1 MSIALPKEVSGPSK
15 KNPSKLIIFS
25 SPKSGKTEALSRLEN
40 NLILD
45 LENGSGFVSGLKIN
59 VLEEATKQGI
69 KPIIALK
76 QIIDTITDA
85 NTEKKGYVYKY
96 ISIDTVSALEDF
108 YAPDLALKLY
118 RNTPIGRNFQ
128 GDNVLELPQ
137 GAGYYW
143 LRLAMNMILD
153 ELEALCE
160 TLIISGHTKD
170 KLAEFNGK
178 EVNQRGLDLVGKM
191 PAILCSKSDAIC
203 YLYRKDN
210 QTIANFKT
218 AETLSVG
225 ARPEHLKNQEIVLLE
240 MNEKGEF
247 ISHWDKIFVD

>member
-1 MSIALPKEVSGPSK
+1 MIELPKEVVGPTR

-25 SPKSGKTEALSRLEN
+25 SPKAGKTTLLSKLEN

-59 VLEEATKQGI
+59 VLEKAKELGI

-76 QIIDTITDA
+76 QIIDSIDKS
-85 NTEKKGYVYKY
+85 NKKKNSYTYKY
-96 ISIDTVSALEDF
+96 ITIDTISAMEDN

-118 RNTPIGRNFQ
+118 KNTPVGRNFQ
-128 GDNVLELPQ
+128 GDNVLDLAN
-137 GAGYYW
+137 GLGYYF
-143 LRLAMNMILD
+143 LRSAMLIILD
-153 ELEALCE
+153 ELEGLCE

-170 KLAEFNGK
+170 KLMEFDGK
-178 EVNQRGLDLVGKM
+178 EMMQRGLDLVGKT
-191 PAILCSKSDAIC
+191 PSIICAKSDAIA

-218 AETLSVG
+218 AESLSVG
-225 ARPEHLKNQEIVLLE
+225 ARPSHLKNQEIVLLE
-240 MNEKGEF
+240 MNDNGEF
-247 ISHWDKIFVD
+247 ISHWDKIFID

>member
-1 MSIALPKEVSGPSK
+1 MIDLPKEVGGPSR
-15 KNPSKLIIFS
+15 KNPKKLIIFS
-25 SPKSGKTEALSRLEN
+25 SPKAGKTHALSLLED

-45 LENGSGFVSGLKIN
+45 LESGSGFVAGLKIN
-59 VLEEATKQGI
+59 VLDEAKKQDI
-69 KPIIALK
+69 KPIMALK
-76 QIIDTITDA
+76 QIIDSITKA
-85 NTEKKGYVYKY
+85 NNAKKGYLYKY

-108 YAPDLALKLY
+108 YAPTLALSLY
-118 RNTPIGRNFQ
+118 KNTPIGRNFQ

-143 LRLAMNMILD
+143 QRLAMIMILD

-170 KLAEFNGK
+170 KLVELNGK
-178 EVNQRGLDLVGKM
+178 EMTQRGLDLVGKM
-191 PAILCSKSDAIC
+191 PSILCSKSDAIC

-218 AETLSVG
+218 ADSLSVG

-240 MNEKGEF
+240 QNENGEF
-247 ISHWDKIFVD
+247 VSHWDKIFIE

>member
-1 MSIALPKEVSGPSK
+1 MIALPNKVEGPTR

-25 SPKSGKTEALSRLEN
+25 APKAGKTELLSRLED

-59 VLEEATKQGI
+59 VLEEANKQGI

-76 QIIDTITDA
+76 QVINTIKESNEA
-85 NTEKKGYVYKY
+85 KGRYTYKY
-96 ISIDTVSALEDF
+96 ITIDTVSAMEDF

-118 RNTPIGRNFQ
+118 KSTVQGRNFQ
-128 GDNVLELPQ
+128 GDN
-137 GAGYYW
+137 
-143 LRLAMNMILD
+143 ILD
-153 ELEALCE
+153 LAQGGGYKFLRDAMLMIIAELEELCE
-160 TLIISGHTKD
+160 TLIISGHLKD
-170 KLAEFNGK
+170 KLLEFEGK
-178 EVNQRGLDLVGKM
+178 EISQRSLDLVGKT
-191 PAILCSKSDAIC
+191 PSIICSKCDAIA

-210 QTIANFKT
+210 ETIANFKT

-240 MNEKGEF
+240 SDENGNF
-247 ISHWDKIFVD
+247 TSHWDKIFID

>member
-1 MSIALPKEVSGPSK
+1 MINLPKEVTGPSK

-25 SPKSGKTEALSRLEN
+25 SPKSGKTEALSRLSN

-45 LENGSGFVSGLKIN
+45 LEKGSGFVSGLKIN
-59 VLEEATKQGI
+59 IIEEAESQDI

-76 QIIDTITDA
+76 QVIDSISKA
-85 NTEKKGYVYKY
+85 NKEKGSYVYKY

-118 RNTPIGRNFQ
+118 KDTPIGRNFQ
-128 GDNVLELPQ
+128 GEGVLELPQ

-153 ELEALCE
+153 ELEDLCE

-225 ARPEHLKNQEIVLLE
+225 ARPLHLKNQEIVLLE
-240 MNEKGEF
+240 MNENGEF
-247 ISHWDKIFVD
+247 ESHWDKIFID

>member
-1 MSIALPKEVSGPSK
+1 MSILLPKEVSGPSR
-15 KNPSKLIIFS
+15 KNPKKIVMFS
-25 SPKSGKTEALSRLEN
+25 SPKAGKTHALSLLNN
-40 NLILD
+40 NLLLD
-45 LENGSGFVSGLKIN
+45 LEKGSGFVSGLKID
-59 VLEEATKQGI
+59 VLSEAEKQGV

-76 QIIDTITDA
+76 QIIDSISNA
-85 NTEKKGYVYKY
+85 NKEKGSYVYRF
-96 ISIDTVSALEDF
+96 ITIDTVSCLEDK

-118 RNTPIGRNFQ
+118 KNTPMGRNFQ

-143 LRLAMNMILD
+143 QRLAMDVILD
-153 ELEALCE
+153 ELESLCE

-178 EVNQRGLDLVGKM
+178 EMVQRGLDLVGRM

-247 ISHWDKIFVD
+247 ITHWDKIFID

>member
-1 MSIALPKEVSGPSK
+1 MSIELPKEVVGPTR

-25 SPKSGKTEALSRLEN
+25 SPKSGKTELLSRLEN
-40 NLILD
+40 NLLLD
-45 LENGSGFVSGLKIN
+45 LENGAGFVSGLKIN
-59 VLEEATKQGI
+59 VLEEAEKQGI
-69 KPIIALK
+69 KPVVALK
-76 QIIDTITDA
+76 QIINSITEA
-85 NTEKKGYVYKY
+85 NEKNKGYVYKY
-96 ISIDTVSALEDF
+96 ITIDTISAMEDH

-118 RNTPIGRNFQ
+118 KNTPIGRNFQ
-128 GDNVLELPQ
+128 GDNVLDLPN

-143 LRLAMNMILD
+143 LRCAMLMILD
-153 ELEALCE
+153 ELETLCE

-178 EVNQRGLDLVGKM
+178 EMMQRGLDLVGKM
-191 PAILCSKSDAIC
+191 PSIICAKSDAIA

-218 AETLSVG
+218 AESLSVG
-225 ARPEHLKNQEIVLLE
+225 ARPEHLKNQEIVVLE

-247 ISHWDKIFVD
+247 TSYWDKIFIE

>member
-1 MSIALPKEVSGPSK
+1 MINLPKEVTGPSQ

-25 SPKSGKTEALSRLEN
+25 SPKAGKTEILSRLPN

-45 LENGSGFVSGLKIN
+45 LEKGSGFVSGLKIN
-59 VLEEATKQGI
+59 VVEEAVKQDI

-76 QIIDTITDA
+76 QIIDSITEA
-85 NTEKKGYVYKY
+85 NKAKGGYIYKY
-96 ISIDTVSALEDF
+96 ISVDTVSALEDF

-128 GDNVLELPQ
+128 GDTVLELPQ

-153 ELEALCE
+153 ELEVLCE

-225 ARPEHLKNQEIVLLE
+225 ARAEHLKNQEIVLLE

-247 ISHWDKIFVD
+247 ESHWDKIFID